1 MRVGRMATANAPI
14 AQWDDFLEESFFV
27 LLEGKYHFVGS
38 IQKGKLMFK
47 IVISMKNEYCT
58 EPKKY

>member
-1 MRVGRMATANAPI
+1 MATANAPI
-14 AQWDDFLEESFFV
+14 AQWDDFLEKGFFFV

-38 IQKGKLMFK
+38 IQKGKLMFE
-47 IVISMKNEYCT
+47 IVISMKNEFCT